1 MHILQAGNT
10 CIVLLGINTIV
21 YGLPRWLSGKGS
33 PAKQETQVRK
43 IPCRSEW
50 QLTPVVLPEKFHG
63 QRSLEGYSPWVHKRV
78 GHDSVTKQL

>member
-1 MHILQAGNT
+1 M
-10 CIVLLGINTIV
+10 VKDLLPSRRHRVN
-21 YGLPRWLSGKGS
+21 P
-33 PAKQETQVRK
+33 QVRK

-50 QLTPVVLPEKFHG
+50 QLTPAVLSEKFHG